1 MASLFSAVDYSTYK
15 PYNFSSGDSFTGS
28 NEFLTKDMR
37 GGKFGIKDALSIGKK
52 IFEGDLDGA
61 VKEAAIPLV
70 QAGVAGVA
78 NIFRNKENPM
88 STPSYMGEVRLPLK
102 ADYAPEPFTG
112 KRMLANYA
120 GPGTHVLKR
129 IQLGHKP
136 ISLLDRI
143 SQAHD
148 VRYALAN
155 TVDDVRE
162 ADKIFMERLA
172 KEKNNLHPAEY
183 KIAKAAF
190 DAKMAAEDMDLLS
203 TRNAILSANASEG
216 YTNADREQMRGVLDD
231 LIQKG
236 EGKKDSEIAPAT
248 RLARSIKTEGLD
260 KAIGAVM
267 KKKLGTRTVKGKG
280 LKLAGQGLKL
290 AGQGLNLPGQGIV
303 DNVIPIL
310 KKARRLHRLFVDHIR
325 KFRPSLVPTEEKH
338 IEDVVDLE
346 FPTHLSKLG
355 EAVKKISEILHKH
368 FGLPDAPEPDAT
380 EIQKITDQAAVAEG
394 SAGRGVPKRGRG
406 VKPLKQLKN
415 IGKRALQQAKRAAGQ
430 IVSNASTSL
439 SSLAQSQAQN
449 LDSRIQDIVQKN
461 L

>member
-15 PYNFSSGDSFTGS
+15 SYNFSSGDSFTGS

-37 GGKFGIKDALSIGKK
+37 GGKFGIKDALSIGAKAYAGDY
-52 IFEGDLDGA
+52 EGA
-61 VKEAAIPLV
+61 IKEAALPLA
-70 QAGVAGVA
+70 QAGIAGIA
-78 NIFRNKENPM
+78 NVFRNKKNPF
-88 STPSYMGEVRLPLK
+88 STPTYMGEVRLPLK

-112 KRMLANYA
+112 KRMLASYA

-129 IQLGHKP
+129 IQEGHKP

-148 VRYALAN
+148 LRYALSN
-155 TVDDVRE
+155 TVDDIRK
-162 ADKIFMERLA
+162 ADQIFMQRLE
-172 KEKNNLHPAEY
+172 KEKNNLHSAEY
-183 KIAKAAF
+183 KVAKMAF
-190 DAKMAAEDMDLLS
+190 DTKMAAEDLKLLS
-203 TRNAILSANASEG
+203 SQNDVLAANAVEG
-216 YTNADREQMRGVLDD
+216 YSQSDREQMQGVLDD

-267 KKKLGTRTVKGKG
+267 KKKLGTRAVKGKG

-290 AGQGLNLPGQGIV
+290 AGQGLNLAGQGK
-303 DNVIPIL
+303 DDLIPIL
-310 KKARRLHRLFVDHIR
+310 KHGKRLHRLFVDHIR

-346 FPTHLSKLG
+346 FPTHMSKLG
-355 EAVKKISEILHKH
+355 EAVKKIADILHKH
-368 FGLPDAPEPDAT
+368 FGLPDAPVPDAT
-380 EIQKITDQAAVAEG
+380 EIQQITDQAAVAEG
-394 SAGRGVPKRGRG
+394 SAGRGVPKRGVRG
-406 VKPLKQLKN
+406 RGIKPLKPLKQLK
-415 IGKRALQQAKRAAGQ
+415 K
-430 IVSNASTSL
+430 IV
-439 SSLAQSQAQN
+439 AQN

-461 L
+461 LPKV

>member
-37 GGKFGIKDALSIGKK
+37 GGKFGAREALSIGKK

-61 VKEAAIPLV
+61 VKDMAIPLV

-88 STPSYMGEVRLPLK
+88 STPTYMGEVRLPLK

-112 KRMLANYA
+112 KRMLATYA
-120 GPGTHVLKR
+120 GPGTQVLKR

-190 DAKMAAEDMDLLS
+190 DAKMAAEDLDLLS

-290 AGQGLNLPGQGIV
+290 AGQGLNLAGQGK
-303 DNVIPIL
+303 DDLIPIL
-310 KKARRLHRLFVDHIR
+310 KHGKRLHRLFVDHIR

-346 FPTHLSKLG
+346 FPTHMSKLG
-355 EAVKKISEILHKH
+355 EAVKKIAEILHKH
-368 FGLPDAPEPDAT
+368 FGLPDAPVPDAT
-380 EIQKITDQAAVAEG
+380 EIQQITDQAAVAEG
-394 SAGRGVPKRGRG
+394 SAGRGVPKRGVRG
-406 VKPLKQLKN
+406 RGIKPLKPLKQLK
-415 IGKRALQQAKRAAGQ
+415 K
-430 IVSNASTSL
+430 IV
-439 SSLAQSQAQN
+439 AQN
-449 LDSRIQDIVQKN
+449 LNSRIQDIVQKN
-461 L
+461 LPKV

>member
-1 MASLFSAVDYSTYK
+1 
-15 PYNFSSGDSFTGS
+15 
-28 NEFLTKDMR
+28 
-37 GGKFGIKDALSIGKK
+37 
-52 IFEGDLDGA
+52 
-61 VKEAAIPLV
+61 
-70 QAGVAGVA
+70 
-78 NIFRNKENPM
+78 
-88 STPSYMGEVRLPLK
+88 MGEVRLPLK
-102 ADYAPEPFTG
+102 ADYAPEPFKG
-112 KRMLANYA
+112 KRMLATYA
-120 GPGTHVLKR
+120 GPGTQVLKR

-190 DAKMAAEDMDLLS
+190 DAKMAAEDLDLLS

-280 LKLAGQGLKL
+280 LKLAGQGLNL
-290 AGQGLNLPGQGIV
+290 AGQGIV

-310 KKARRLHRLFVDHIR
+310 KKARRLHQLFVNHIR

-355 EAVKKISEILHKH
+355 EAVKKIADILHQH
-368 FGLPDAPEPDAT
+368 FGLPDAPLPDAT

-406 VKPLKQLKN
+406 VKPLKPLKQLK
-415 IGKRALQQAKRAAGQ
+415 K
-430 IVSNASTSL
+430 IV
-439 SSLAQSQAQN
+439 AQN
-449 LDSRIQDIVQKN
+449 LNSRIQDIVQKN
-461 L
+461 LPKV

>member
-37 GGKFGIKDALSIGKK
+37 GGKFGAREALSIGKK

-61 VKEAAIPLV
+61 VKEMAIPLV

-88 STPSYMGEVRLPLK
+88 STPTYMGEVRLPLK

-112 KRMLANYA
+112 KRMLATYA
-120 GPGTHVLKR
+120 GPGTQVLKR

-190 DAKMAAEDMDLLS
+190 DAKMAAEDLDLLS

-260 KAIGAVM
+260 KAIGVVM
-267 KKKLGTRTVKGKG
+267 KKKLGTRSVKGKG
-280 LKLAGQGLKL
+280 LKLAGQGLNL
-290 AGQGLNLPGQGIV
+290 AGQGKDDL
-303 DNVIPIL
+303 IPIL
-310 KKARRLHRLFVDHIR
+310 KHGKRLHRLFVDHIR

-338 IEDVVDLE
+338 IEEVVDHE

-355 EAVKKISEILHKH
+355 EAVKKIAEILHKH
-368 FGLPDAPEPDAT
+368 FGLPDAPVPDAT
-380 EIQKITDQAAVAEG
+380 EIQQITDQAAVAEG

-406 VKPLKQLKN
+406 IKPLKPLKQLK
-415 IGKRALQQAKRAAGQ
+415 K
-430 IVSNASTSL
+430 IV
-439 SSLAQSQAQN
+439 AQN
-449 LDSRIQDIVQKN
+449 LNSRIQDIVQKN
-461 L
+461 LPKV

>member
-61 VKEAAIPLV
+61 VKEAALPLV

-102 ADYAPEPFTG
+102 ADYAPEPYTG

-148 VRYALAN
+148 VRYALSN
-155 TVDDVRE
+155 TVEDVRQ
-162 ADKIFMERLA
+162 ADKIYMERLA
-172 KEKNNLHPAEY
+172 RERNNLHSTEY
-183 KIAKAAF
+183 KVAKAAF
-190 DAKMAAEDMDLLS
+190 EAKMAAEDMNLLS
-203 TRNAILSANASEG
+203 SQNDVLIANAAEG

-236 EGKKDSEIAPAT
+236 EGKKDSEIAPSI

-260 KAIGAVM
+260 KAVGAVM
-267 KKKLGTRTVKGKG
+267 KKKLGTRAVKGKG
-280 LKLAGQGLKL
+280 LKLAGQGLTL
-290 AGQGLNLPGQGIV
+290 AGQGIV

-310 KKARRLHRLFVDHIR
+310 KKARRLHQLFVNHIR

-338 IEDVVDLE
+338 IEDIVDRE
-346 FPTHLSKLG
+346 FPTHMSKLG
-355 EAVKKISEILHKH
+355 EAVKKIAEILHKH
-368 FGLPDAPEPDAT
+368 FGLPDAPVPDAT
-380 EIQKITDQAAVAEG
+380 EIQQITDQAAVAEG
-394 SAGRGVPKRGRG
+394 SAGRGVPKRGVRG
-406 VKPLKQLKN
+406 RGIKPLKPLKQLKN
-415 IGKRALQQAKRAAGQ
+415 IGKRALQQTKRAAGQ
-430 IVSNASTSL
+430 IISDASMA
-439 SSLAQSQAQN
+439 LAQSQAQN
-449 LDSRIQDIVQKN
+449 LDSRIQNIVQKN
-461 L
+461 LF

>member
-37 GGKFGIKDALSIGKK
+37 GGKFGAREALSIGKK

-61 VKEAAIPLV
+61 VKEMAIPLV

-102 ADYAPEPFTG
+102 ADYAPEPFKG
-112 KRMLANYA
+112 KRMLATYA
-120 GPGTHVLKR
+120 GPGTQVLKR

-190 DAKMAAEDMDLLS
+190 DAKMAAEDLDLLS

-280 LKLAGQGLKL
+280 LKLAGQGLNL
-290 AGQGLNLPGQGIV
+290 AGQGIV

-310 KKARRLHRLFVDHIR
+310 KKARRLHQLFVNHIR

-338 IEDVVDLE
+338 IEEVVDHE

-355 EAVKKISEILHKH
+355 EAVKKIADILHQH
-368 FGLPDAPEPDAT
+368 FGLPDAPVPDAT
-380 EIQKITDQAAVAEG
+380 EIQQITDQAAVAEG

-406 VKPLKQLKN
+406 VKTQLKPLKQLK
-415 IGKRALQQAKRAAGQ
+415 K
-430 IVSNASTSL
+430 IV
-439 SSLAQSQAQN
+439 AQN
-449 LDSRIQDIVQKN
+449 LNSRIQDIVQKN
-461 L
+461 LPKV

>member
-61 VKEAAIPLV
+61 VKEAALPLV

-102 ADYAPEPFTG
+102 ADYAPEPYTG

-129 IQLGHKP
+129 IKLGHKP

-148 VRYALAN
+148 VRYALSN
-155 TVDDVRE
+155 TVEDVRQ
-162 ADKIFMERLA
+162 ADKIFMERLE
-172 KEKNNLHPAEY
+172 KERNNLHSTEY
-183 KIAKAAF
+183 KVAKAAF
-190 DAKMAAEDMDLLS
+190 DTKMAAEDMNLLS
-203 TRNAILSANASEG
+203 SQNDVLIANAAEG

-267 KKKLGTRTVKGKG
+267 KKKLGTRSVKGKG
-280 LKLAGQGLKL
+280 LKLAGQGLNL
-290 AGQGLNLPGQGIV
+290 AGQGIV

-310 KKARRLHRLFVDHIR
+310 KKARRLHQLFVNHIR
-325 KFRPSLVPTEEKH
+325 KFRPSLVPTEEKD
-338 IEDVVDLE
+338 IEDVVDRE

-355 EAVKKISEILHKH
+355 EAVKKIAEILHKH
-368 FGLPDAPEPDAT
+368 FGLPDAPVPDAT
-380 EIQKITDQAAVAEG
+380 EIQQITDQAAVAEG

-406 VKPLKQLKN
+406 VKTQLKPLKQLK
-415 IGKRALQQAKRAAGQ
+415 K
-430 IVSNASTSL
+430 IV
-439 SSLAQSQAQN
+439 AQN
-449 LDSRIQDIVQKN
+449 LNSRIQDIVQKT
-461 L
+461 LPKV